1 METGKPEKTDILFI
15 APSADYKKHRHE
27 LELRKIEEGIV
38 IQNSVAPGIGYM
50 MAVAKRN
57 GLKVRFL
64 DMVMEPMTTED
75 FLGYIAKYNPAL
87 VGFTAMTVQIN
98 DAGFLAAEIK
108 KHFPGIMVCAGGIHA
123 TVMPVE
129 TLEQFTGFDFLVLG
143 EGEYVM
149 VKVMEQL
156 RAGKPLSE
164 IKGVLTRGK
173 TDCSFEMIADLDEV
187 PFPAWEEMPVRTYGG
202 VFPHRTKLEL
212 PMSTSRGCPNSC
224 VFCVRPWGRVRRH
237 RSVGNVI
244 AEIERNVNEFGCEAI
259 AFIDETFIIDKKW
272 GFEFFD
278 AMKAKGL
285 NKKVTWGCEVRVDV
299 ATPELFASMK
309 EAGCYYIFF
318 GIESGNEAI
327 LKTVQKNSDLGQIK
341 TAVKWAKDAGIIPA
355 GSIIIGLPG
364 ETKATVYESIALA
377 KELDLYS
384 ITFPIAVPFP
394 GTVLRKMAQ
403 KREYGLKILTDNWSD
418 YGKQYPGVMDSDALN
433 IDQLR
438 ELQKYAYE
446 QLPKKKIGD
455 YIKKLESAAK
465 KPA

>member
-1 METGKPEKTDILFI
+1 MGIVKAEKTDLLFI

-50 MAVAKRN
+50 MAVAKQN
-57 GLKVRFL
+57 GFKTKFL
-64 DMVMEPMTTED
+64 DMVMEPRTLED
-75 FLGYIAKYNPAL
+75 FIAYVAACDPI
-87 VGFTAMTVQIN
+87 VIGFTAMTVQIN

-108 KHFPGIMVCAGGIHA
+108 KRFPKIQICAGGIHA
-123 TVMPVE
+123 TVLPME
-129 TLEQFTGFDFLVLG
+129 TLEQFPALDFLVLG
-143 EGEYVM
+143 EGEHVI
-149 VKVMEQL
+149 VRVMEHL
-156 RAGKPLSE
+156 KAGKPLSK

-173 TDCSFEMIADLDEV
+173 SDTSFDMIQDLDAV
-187 PFPAWEEMPVRTYGG
+187 PFPAWEEMPVKTYGG

-237 RSVGNVI
+237 RSVVNVI
-244 AEIERNVNEFGCEAI
+244 AEIERNVNDFGCEAV

-272 GFEFFD
+272 GYEFFD
-278 AMKAKGL
+278 AMRKTGL
-285 NKKVTWGCEVRVDV
+285 NKKIIWGCEVRVDV
-299 ATPELFASMK
+299 ATPELLVKMK

-327 LKTVQKNSDLGQIK
+327 LKAVQKNSDLQQIR
-341 TAVKWAKDAGIIPA
+341 TAVRWTREAGIIPA

-364 ETKATVYESIALA
+364 ETEETVRESIALA

-394 GTVLRKMAQ
+394 GTVLRSMAQ
-403 KREYGLKILTDNWSD
+403 KHKYGLKILTNNWSD
-418 YGKQYPGVMDSDALN
+418 YGKQYPGVMDSDNLS
-433 IDQLR
+433 IDRLR

-446 QLPKKKIGD
+446 QLPKKKIGE
-455 YIKKLESAAK
+455 YIRKLEGMAEK
-465 KPA
+465 